1 MYSSKLKKVNKAIAT
16 FFTYCI
22 FIGSLFSQIGGITAS
37 KINSVNHAPIDV
49 GLAEFEPSYN
59 FSKSRKQWD
68 QNGNLSP
75 LYSTIDSIVIDASF
89 NLRMAYTMTDELE
102 VGCNLGE
109 GYSNWSAKYA
119 VYTKNNFGLGLML
132 GANFPFGFAEID
144 TRNRT
149 VDQIGTYGMG
159 LIASYEVNEKSSI
172 DFNAQ
177 IQNYFQDNEDLPN
190 NDIFLSVDYGHY
202 VKDLFLIVSFLYQTS
217 DFDDFQ
223 QNKLTFSPGI
233 SFEMKPEYLI
243 VANANFDLT
252 GKQTEKTHGFSVAF
266 TITL

>member
-1 MYSSKLKKVNKAIAT
+1 MSKAIAT
-16 FFTYCI
+16 LFTYCV
-22 FIGSLFSQIGGITAS
+22 FIGTLFSQIGGISAS
-37 KINSVNHAPIDV
+37 KINSINHAPIDL
-49 GLAEFEPSYN
+49 GLAEFEPSYS

-75 LYSTIDSIVIDASF
+75 LYSTIDSILIDASF
-89 NLRMAYTMTDELE
+89 NLRMAYAFTEQLE
-102 VGCNLGE
+102 FGCNLGV

-119 VYTKNNFGLGLML
+119 IHTKNKFGIGVML
-132 GANFPFGFAEID
+132 GANLPFGFAEID

-149 VDQIGTYGMG
+149 VDQISTYGMG
-159 LIASYEVNEKSSI
+159 LIASYDVNEKSSI

-177 IQNYFQDNEDLPN
+177 IQNYFQDNDNLPSS
-190 NDIFLSVDYGHY
+190 DIFVSIDYGHY
-202 VKDLFLIVSFLYQTS
+202 IKDILLVASFLYQTS
-217 DFDDFQ
+217 DFDNFQ

-233 SFEMKPEYLI
+233 SFEMKPEYAI
-243 VANANFDLT
+243 AANANFDLT